1 MLFAVV
7 DPISLAYHSR
17 SSSTGNTTF
26 PSRSPYA
33 ATPSVNIAG
42 IALSNPGMLHASI
55 DHTFRL
61 TSYVM

>member
-17 SSSTGNTTF
+17 SSTGNTTF
-26 PSRSPYA
+26 PSRSQYA
-33 ATPSVNIAG
+33 ATPRVNIAD

-55 DHTFRL
+55 DHPFKL
-61 TSYVM
+61 TECVI